1 MPQLMESTRY
11 DLPTAI
17 LHKREEMIKNGMDF
31 GLSDKRTLKCSQQL
45 DDLLNQYTFEEQIG
59 LRVDVSL
66 YEKYQMNLLTCCN

>member
-17 LHKREEMIKNGMDF
+17 LHKKEEMIKIGMNF

-45 DDLLNQYTFEEQIG
+45 DDLLNQYTSQENID
-59 LRVDVSL
+59 LRNNVSL
-66 YEKYQMNLLTCCN
+66 YQKYQMNLLTC